1 MRRDY
6 FTIEIRQELGD
17 DSVPTVAITYEGPS
31 GDLRDRLTQS
41 AETTL
46 ESSELDIAFRHQPE
60 GETGVF
66 SLTDR
71 MTGEFIFEVSAS
83 VEEIDALVEAAQ
95 RHDGD
100 GEYEVRLTDSDGKSL
115 VYEKEILL
123 VYDAE
128 GELLRQRSLIPGS
141 VEL

>member
-6 FTIEIRQELGD
+6 FTIDIRPEPGD
-17 DSVPTVAITYEGPS
+17 DGIPSIAIEYTGPS
-31 GDLRDRLTQS
+31 GGLRDRLTQT
-41 AETTL
+41 AAATL
-46 ESSELDIAFRHQPE
+46 DSSELDVAVRHRADD
-60 GETGVF
+60 GGVL

-71 MTGEFIFEVSAS
+71 MTGEFIFEVVAP
-83 VEEIDALVEAAQ
+83 VEAVDALVSAAQ

-123 VYDAE
+123 VYDEE
-128 GELLRQRSLIPGS
+128 GNLLRQRSLIPGS

>member
-17 DSVPTVAITYEGPS
+17 DGVPTIAITHEGPS
-31 GDLRDRLTQS
+31 GDLRDRLTQG

-71 MTGEFIFEVSAS
+71 MTGEFIFEVSAP
-83 VEEIDALVEAAQ
+83 VEEIDGLVEAAQ